1 MRSGST
7 SSLATLSLLGAIA
20 LSVLPAL
27 ADKVPAS
34 ASNDIFVGFRSIDN
48 PGSSFA
54 YLVKVGTY
62 NTFRDVPEGSSITV
76 ATVNIG
82 TTANPNIASIGN
94 LGADLSG
101 VNGLGQGFGSN
112 WHNRE
117 DLRWGIFGV
126 AGATNNSVIF
136 ASRLRPSASVASSPW
151 DELNLGERNATGA
164 NIRTVLTS
172 EATSDRAYNSLE
184 ATSNSPVAAFQP
196 IGQGTYIDEVS
207 GSPDF
212 GTLSG
217 FNSIEAN
224 FGNGPSAALLDL
236 YRIGPDG
243 GATPP
248 LVRVGYF
255 SISTSGVITFT
266 KPSSTPQPDPNAD
279 DDGDGFTNG
288 QEAIAG
294 TNPND
299 GNDFFRVNAV
309 THSSGNSLV
318 SFKPVAGRTY
328 TLRYSENLQ
337 PPWETIAT
345 WPSGT
350 TPPSTHTFTDNDPV
364 RTARPKGFYQI
375 VVSQP

>member
-1 MRSGST
+1 MRSGSN
-7 SSLATLSLLGAIA
+7 SSLATLSILGAIA
-20 LSVLPAL
+20 LSILPAL

-34 ASNDIFVGFRSIDN
+34 ASNDIFVGFRSTDN

-54 YLVKVGTY
+54 YLVKVGNY

-82 TTANPNIASIGN
+82 TTANPNIVSIGN
-94 LGADLSG
+94 LGTDLSG
-101 VNGLGQGFGSN
+101 VNGLGQGFGAN
-112 WHNRE
+112 WSNRE
-117 DLRWGIFGV
+117 DLQWGVFGV

-136 ASRLRPSASVASSPW
+136 ASRLRPSASVASSAW
-151 DELNLGERNATGA
+151 EELNLTQRNATG
-164 NIRTVLTS
+164 NQIRTVLTS

-184 ATSNSPVAAFQP
+184 ATPNSPVAAFQP
-196 IGQGTYIDEVS
+196 IGAGTYIDEVS

-212 GTLSG
+212 GTISG
-217 FNSIEAN
+217 FSSIEAS
-224 FGNGPSAALLDL
+224 FGNGPSGALLDL
-236 YRIGPDG
+236 YRLGPAG

-248 LVRVGYF
+248 LVHVGYF
-255 SISTSGVITFT
+255 SISASGVITFT

-279 DDGDGFTNG
+279 DDGDGVTNG

-299 GNDFFRVNAV
+299 ASDFFRVDSL
-309 THSSGNSLV
+309 TRSSGNSLV
-318 SFKPVAGRTY
+318 SFKPAAGRTY

-337 PPWETIAT
+337 PPWDEIAT

-350 TPPSTHTFTDNDPV
+350 TPPSTHSFTDNDPV
-364 RTARPKGFYQI
+364 RNARPKGFYQI